1 MNFSG
6 ARVKVVFDWNIL
18 QKCLATSCSTFQ
30 SAVQEKNV
38 DLHLR
43 LQRLTTRIFDYQPKN
58 GQKRKRVSKYKS
70 SVKRATVNYFSIVF
84 LEFCNLKWLFIAE
97 CNQSRWQIRIPCA
110 YIRLNFDRFSSGRKC
125 CRTEMNKLLLSH
137 GPLTSVLTSTL
148 VCSLVWLI
156 TADHKWYQWFCYFV
170 TELKF
175 RFLRFVEAI
184 SLARRSRAKWI
195 FSSKVNLEVFLCLTF
210 YYGNL
215 TCHVAKI
222 ENKGNWQIGGEF
234 TLLG

>member
-1 MNFSG
+1 MSLYLKQILQAFPLSLLPLPRFYFIALLFTSHRSPLSESLEQANSLYKTSSSPLRDMTRLGEIYIHSTDIKGQHWVSSSLNFSG
-6 ARVKVVFDWNIL
+6 ARVKAVFDWNIL

-84 LEFCNLKWLFIAE
+84 LEFCNLKWLIITE

-110 YIRLNFDRFSSGRKC
+110 YIRLNFDQFSSGRKC
-125 CRTEMNKLLLSH
+125 CRTEMK
-137 GPLTSVLTSTL
+137 
-148 VCSLVWLI
+148 
-156 TADHKWYQWFCYFV
+156 
-170 TELKF
+170 
-175 RFLRFVEAI
+175 
-184 SLARRSRAKWI
+184 
-195 FSSKVNLEVFLCLTF
+195 
-210 YYGNL
+210 
-215 TCHVAKI
+215 
-222 ENKGNWQIGGEF
+222 
-234 TLLG
+234 